1 MERGWEDWSTLM
13 KKQIKI
19 MEKVK
24 DKVVKTVDDGVEA
37 AKETIDN
44 VDKVVKTRRI
54 NSTDEEEY
62 EEANKTKA
70 DVDTDVEES
79 PAPIRKKK
87 VESTEKSA
95 EPIENPSTTHEKAKE
110 TSIIRET
117 ATGEDV
123 YESPSI
129 VKVSSK
135 SGK

>member
-62 EEANKTKA
+62 EEVNKTKA
-70 DVDTDVEES
+70 DVDTDVDES

-87 VESTEKSA
+87 VESSEKSV
-95 EPIENPSTTHEKAKE
+95 EPVETPITTQEKAKE

-123 YESPSI
+123 YENP
-129 VKVSSK
+129 
-135 SGK
+135 